1 MTIFHPTLLVS
12 AETDL
17 IGHLFI
23 YAYIALLGCLGV
35 YGFHRYMM
43 VFLFYRHA
51 KNAPKPKTNW
61 KEYPRVTIQLPVFNE
76 LYVVERLMDS
86 VCKIEYPREK
96 LDIQVLDDS
105 TDETQEI
112 CKKKVAE
119 WKDKG
124 IDISYLHRTDRT
136 GFKAGAL
143 EEGLKVCKGEFI
155 AMFDADFVPQADFLE
170 KTIHYFTN
178 PNIGCVQTRW
188 GHINRDYS
196 LLTYI
201 QSVFLDGHFIME
213 HAARNRSGR
222 YFNFSG
228 TAGMWRKQA
237 IAEAG
242 GWEHDTLTEDLDIS
256 FRSQL
261 KSWDFV
267 FVPEVE
273 TPAELPV
280 DMNGLKSQQHRWVK
294 GGMQTSKKLLGRVIK
309 AKIPLKVKSEGIVHL
324 TGNTCNLMMLFLALL
339 MFPVTYFRPLLNL
352 EHSAFLDLA
361 IFMLA
366 TTSVCVY
373 YVTAQM
379 EIYGFRQV
387 IRAIF
392 HIPILLAVGIGLCV
406 SNARAAIEG
415 LLSKESG
422 EFVRTPKY
430 MIENNKATI
439 QKKKYQA
446 KMSMKT
452 VTAFIE
458 LTMAVGFLFIIG
470 YSIEYQMYGAVPF
483 QALFCVGFFY
493 VAFLS
498 FFQGRLTTR

>member
-17 IGHLFI
+17 IGRIFI
-23 YAYIALLGCLGV
+23 YSYIALLGCLSI
-35 YGFHRYMM
+35 YGFHRYLM

-51 KNAPKPKTNW
+51 KNAPKPKAQW
-61 KEYPRVTIQLPVFNE
+61 EEYPRVTIQLPVFNE
-76 LYVVERLMDS
+76 MFVVERLIDT

-112 CKKKVAE
+112 CMNKVEEWRKKGV
-119 WKDKG
+119 
-124 IDISYLHRTDRT
+124 DISYLHRTDRT

-143 EEGLKVCKGEFI
+143 DKGLQVCKGEFV
-155 AMFDADFVPQADFLE
+155 AMFDADFVPKEDFLE

-188 GHINRDYS
+188 GHLNRDYS
-196 LLTYI
+196 LLTYV
-201 QSVFLDGHFIME
+201 QSVFLDGHFMME

-267 FVPEVE
+267 FLPDIE

-280 DMNGLKSQQHRWVK
+280 DMDGLKSQQHRWVK
-294 GGMQTSKKLLGRVIK
+294 GGMQTSKKLLGRVIT
-309 AKIPLKVKSEGIVHL
+309 AKIPFKVKSEGVVHL
-324 TGNTCNLMMLFLALL
+324 TGNSCNLMMLFLALL
-339 MFPVTYFRPLLNL
+339 MFPVTYYRPLLQL
-352 EHSAFLDLA
+352 ERSAFLDLG
-361 IFMLA
+361 IFILA
-366 TTSVCVY
+366 TTSICVY
-373 YVTAQM
+373 YVSAQM

-387 IRAIF
+387 VRAIF
-392 HIPILLAVGIGLCV
+392 HIPLLLAIGIGLCL
-406 SNARAAIEG
+406 SNTRAAIEG
-415 LLSKESG
+415 LFSTKSG

-430 MIENNKATI
+430 NIGKNGAVM
-439 QKKKYQA
+439 QKKKYKA
-446 KMSMKT
+446 KMSMKS
-452 VTAFIE
+452 VIAGAE
-458 LTMAVGFLFIIG
+458 LIMGIGFLFVIA
-470 YSIEYQMYGAVPF
+470 YSIQYQMYGAVPF
-483 QALFCVGFFY
+483 QALFCIGFLF
-493 VAFLS
+493 VAFHS
-498 FFQGRLTTR
+498 IFPDRLIAR